1 MLIKIKCHIRGYT
14 SAIVEAPSL
23 EIAKR
28 KFDDIDGDA
37 FGMVDEYR
45 DRVWVLDDV
54 EELDPKEYDPDET
67 TAFFNEKLDRWDDED
82 PAAKQDAA
90 SYT

>member
-1 MLIKIKCHIRGYT
+1 MLIKIKCHIRDYT

-37 FGMVDEYR
+37 FDAVDEWNK
-45 DRVWVLDDV
+45 RVWVLDDV

-67 TAFFNEKLDRWDDED
+67 TAFYNEKLDRWDDED
-82 PAAKQDAA
+82 PSAKEEK
-90 SYT
+90 

>member
-28 KFDDIDGDA
+28 KFDDIDGDVFA
-37 FGMVDEYR
+37 MVDEYR

-54 EELDPKEYDPDET
+54 EECDPKEYASEEA
-67 TAFFNEKLDRWDDED
+67 TAFFNEKLDRWDNED
-82 PAAKQDAA
+82 P
-90 SYT
+90 SNFMEEN

>member
-1 MLIKIKCHIRGYT
+1 MLIKIKCHISDYT

-37 FGMVDEYR
+37 FDAVDEWNN
-45 DRVWVLDDV
+45 RVWVLDDV

-67 TAFFNEKLDRWDDED
+67 TAFFNEELDRWDDED
-82 PAAKQDAA
+82 PSAKEEK
-90 SYT
+90 

>member
-1 MLIKIKCHIRGYT
+1 MLIKIKCHIRDYT

-37 FGMVDEYR
+37 FDTVDGWN

-67 TAFFNEKLDRWDDED
+67 TAFYNEKFDRWYDED
-82 PAAKQDAA
+82 PANFMEED
-90 SYT
+90 

>member
-1 MLIKIKCHIRGYT
+1 MLIKIKCHIKDYT

-37 FGMVDEYR
+37 FDAVDEWNK
-45 DRVWVLDDV
+45 RVWVLDDV

-67 TAFFNEKLDRWDDED
+67 TAFFNEELDRWDDED
-82 PAAKQDAA
+82 PSAKEEK
-90 SYT
+90 

>member
-1 MLIKIKCHIRGYT
+1 MLIKIKCHIADYT

-37 FGMVDEYR
+37 FAMVDEYR

-54 EELDPKEYDPDET
+54 EECDPKEYAPEEE
-67 TAFFNEKLDRWDDED
+67 TAFFNEKLDRWDNED
-82 PAAKQDAA
+82 P
-90 SYT
+90 SNFMEEN

>member
-1 MLIKIKCHIRGYT
+1 MLIKIKCHIEDYT
-14 SAIVEAPSL
+14 AAIVEAPSL

-37 FGMVDEYR
+37 FDTVDEWNN
-45 DRVWVLDDV
+45 RVWVLDDA

-67 TAFFNEKLDRWDDED
+67 TAFYNEKLDRWDDED
-82 PAAKQDAA
+82 PANFMEED
-90 SYT
+90 

>member
-1 MLIKIKCHIRGYT
+1 MLIKIKCHIRDYT

-37 FGMVDEYR
+37 FDAVDEWNN
-45 DRVWVLDDV
+45 RVWVLDDV

-67 TAFFNEKLDRWDDED
+67 TAFFNEELDRWDDED
-82 PAAKQDAA
+82 PSAKEEK
-90 SYT
+90 

>member
-1 MLIKIKCHIRGYT
+1 MLIKIKCHIRDYT

-37 FGMVDEYR
+37 FDAVDEWNK
-45 DRVWVLDDV
+45 RVWVLDDV

-67 TAFFNEKLDRWDDED
+67 TAFFNEELDRWDDED
-82 PAAKQDAA
+82 PSAKEEK
-90 SYT
+90 